1 MKMKDRII
9 QNQKSVIVATDVD
22 ISNFSNL
29 IKATVDLPGIS
40 GYKLGF
46 TIGLE
51 GLCNM
56 CSFIKEKIDSSDRKG
71 MEPVIIYDHQK
82 AGNDI
87 PEMGKSFAKTLK
99 HACVDA
105 VILFPFAGP
114 ATQKQWIINCREEG
128 LKVIVGGVM
137 THQQFLVSE
146 GGYIADDAPERI
158 FELAVKLGVR
168 HFVVP
173 GTKINWVIKLRD
185 ILDNLLGPDEYCL
198 YAPGFI
204 SQGGDITEC
213 GRAAGENWHA
223 IIGSGIYGKPT
234 MAEMREAA
242 MTAVKQLVNS

>member
-1 MKMKDRII
+1 MKDRII
-9 QNQKSVIVATDVD
+9 QSQKSVIVAADDDKKFLDLIHATMDV
-22 ISNFSNL
+22 
-29 IKATVDLPGIS
+29 PGIS
-40 GYKLGF
+40 GYKIGFNLGLQ
-46 TIGLE
+46 GLHGIIYLIRSKNNE
-51 GLCNM
+51 KN
-56 CSFIKEKIDSSDRKG
+56 IK
-71 MEPVIIYDHQK
+71 PVIIYDHQK

-99 HACVDA
+99 RARVDA

-114 ATQKQWIINCREEG
+114 ATQKQWIINCQEEG

-173 GTKINWVIKLRD
+173 GTKISWIIKLRD

-234 MAEMREAA
+234 MFEMREAA